1 MARDTIPDIQ
11 KFGRA
16 QRQWEVTSARHCQS
30 LKTKSKEYRKEIEN
44 QSPALREVLVW
55 MLQFALPSEGQWE
68 KQKLL
73 EPRILYP
80 ARVTRS
86 PGIASPREL
95 KEGNWRAVWC
105 FS

>member
-1 MARDTIPDIQ
+1 MSQ
-11 KFGRA
+11 
-16 QRQWEVTSARHCQS
+16 V
-30 LKTKSKEYRKEIEN
+30 
-44 QSPALREVLVW
+44 
-55 MLQFALPSEGQWE
+55 ALPSEGQWE

-80 ARVTRS
+80 ARVTRNT
-86 PGIASPREL
+86 GIVFPREL